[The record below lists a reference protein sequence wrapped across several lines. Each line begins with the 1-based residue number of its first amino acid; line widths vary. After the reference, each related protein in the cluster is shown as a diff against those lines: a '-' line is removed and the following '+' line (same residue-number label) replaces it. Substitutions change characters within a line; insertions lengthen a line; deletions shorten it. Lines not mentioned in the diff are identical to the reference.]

1 MFTTTLLI
9 AAIPLLSYTLIWN
22 RCSSPVFITWVGISL
37 EYEASLPPNPSVGVP
52 LCTEEKLIP
61 STDGG
66 VMSHDSP
73 LFMNGF
79 VVIVISFDSADRS
92 SQYTAFTW

>member
-1 MFTTTLLI
+1 MFTTTRLI

-37 EYEASLPPNPSVGVP
+37 EYDASLPPNPSVGVP

-66 VMSHDSP
+66 VISHDSP
-73 LFMNGF
+73 LFTYGF
-79 VVIVISFDSADRS
+79 VEAINFS
-92 SQYTAFTW
+92 SVQSGTPTEGFGGR